1 MALFSGSVAFL
12 LLIVAG
18 QLGIPAVSTLGLV
31 AGGFLAVYLYQRRTG
46 QSLSV
51 MHGAHLGSICGIFD
65 FAIMAV
71 LLSTRTSALS
81 DPAVV
86 EAMRKQMQGAGSQ
99 AEIDQVIH
107 VLLSPPGLLAAAA
120 FMFLIFTVL
129 PACGGAL
136 GAKLLHRD

>member
-1 MALFSGSVAFL
+1 MALLSGSVAFL

-18 QLGIPAVSTLGLV
+18 QLGIPAVSSLGLM

-51 MHGAHLGSICGIFD
+51 MRGAHLGSICGIFD

-71 LLSTRTSALS
+71 LLSTRTSSLS
-81 DPAVV
+81 DPAFM
-86 EAMRKQMQGAGSQ
+86 EAMRKQLQGAGSQ
-99 AEIDQVIH
+99 AEVDQVIH
-107 VLLSPPGLLAAAA
+107 MLLSPPGLLVAGALI
-120 FMFLIFTVL
+120 FLMFTVL